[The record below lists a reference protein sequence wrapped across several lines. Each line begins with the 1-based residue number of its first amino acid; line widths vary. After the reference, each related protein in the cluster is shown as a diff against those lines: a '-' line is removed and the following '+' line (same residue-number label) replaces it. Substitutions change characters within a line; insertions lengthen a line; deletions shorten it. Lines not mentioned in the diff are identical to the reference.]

1 MKESIFDLQ
10 TDVTNL
16 IVKNGLEDKDFAMV
30 YQNGQLMIINLSQE
44 KIQQA
49 VKNISQ
55 KEEKEI

>member
-10 TDVTNL
+10 TDITNL
-16 IVKNGLEDKDFAMV
+16 IIKNGLQDKDFAMV
-30 YQNGQLMIINLSQE
+30 YQNEHLMIIDLSQE

-55 KEEKEI
+55 KDENAI

>member
-1 MKESIFDLQ
+1 MKETIFDLQ
-10 TDVTNL
+10 TDIMNL

-30 YQNGQLMIINLSQE
+30 YQNGHLMIIDLSQE

>member
-16 IVKNGLEDKDFAMV
+16 IVKNGLEDKDFAMI
-30 YQNGQLMIINLSQE
+30 YQNGHLMIIDLKKE